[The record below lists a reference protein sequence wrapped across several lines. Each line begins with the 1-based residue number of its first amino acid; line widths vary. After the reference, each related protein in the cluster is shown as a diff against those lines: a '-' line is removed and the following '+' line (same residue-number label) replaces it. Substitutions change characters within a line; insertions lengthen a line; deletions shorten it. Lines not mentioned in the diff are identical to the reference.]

1 MNRRLETI
9 FPALFHTARTLSG
22 SLRSPPSPRG
32 EGFVRRYS
40 FSKYACIRS
49 DVIGKAVFSFYSLY
63 RWRSEP
69 CFCMTAEQPLEEGAR
84 QRRRIEC
91 LEEAQ
96 LYAAV

>member
-1 MNRRLETI
+1 MLPPHVPRTSP
-9 FPALFHTARTLSG
+9 FSSSVFHAARTLSG

-84 QRRRIEC
+84 RRRRMDPHSGKK
-91 LEEAQ
+91 
-96 LYAAV
+96 